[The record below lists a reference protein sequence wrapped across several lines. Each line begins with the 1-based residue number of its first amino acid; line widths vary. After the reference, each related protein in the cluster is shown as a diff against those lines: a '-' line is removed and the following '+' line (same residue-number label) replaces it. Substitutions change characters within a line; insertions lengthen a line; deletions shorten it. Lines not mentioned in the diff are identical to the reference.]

1 MNVISFLSHVVD
13 AYSKYNDQCEDRDV
27 EQAKSCDLPARSG
40 DHCRLEDASQSLE
53 RQGNQKISS
62 DSFSLLTS
70 DVSGIQKIIPLYN
83 DVSMFRGFFFFSP
96 ESFKVDLGVCPIF
109 LWIMLKE
116 D

>member
-1 MNVISFLSHVVD
+1 V
-13 AYSKYNDQCEDRDV
+13 
-27 EQAKSCDLPARSG
+27 
-40 DHCRLEDASQSLE
+40 EDASQSLE

-70 DVSGIQKIIPLYN
+70 DVSGIQKIIPSYN
-83 DVSMFRGFFFFSP
+83 DVSMFRGIFFSP